1 MSEKEPNDT
10 SALEH
15 WSFLL
20 FLAVVSFLFVWVA
33 WPFAGPLLWSVLAA
47 IMFQP
52 LYKWAVK
59 KTRGRRNSAALL
71 TLLIIFVAILLP
83 AIWIGSIVVGETL
96 NMVNELSDNP
106 IDLALWFDTL
116 FSMLPATLQHFMAD
130 NGWGDF
136 SFLQARLQN
145 ILGESAGLI
154 AQQAVSIGSGA
165 FGFVL
170 SFALALYVLFFLLR
184 DGSRIGET
192 ILHSAPIE
200 RDIADRLA
208 KRFLGIVRAVIKG
221 SGVVGLVQGT
231 LGGITMMIAGVPSPL
246 LLGVLM
252 AILAL
257 IPAVGT
263 ALVWAPVGI
272 WLLVTGSVWQGIF
285 VLGSGAI
292 IISSADN
299 VLRPILVG
307 RDTGI
312 PDWIILVTTL
322 GGLSLAG
329 FSGIVI
335 GPLVAGLF
343 LASWSI
349 LQEQRAEDEEAKEHY
364 RTRVGPDGRARDPAE
379 GSLADDAAPEVREA

>member
-192 ILHSAPIE
+192 ILHSAP
-200 RDIADRLA
+200 DR
-208 KRFLGIVRAVIKG
+208 
-221 SGVVGLVQGT
+221 T
-231 LGGITMMIAGVPSPL
+231 
-246 LLGVLM
+246 
-252 AILAL
+252 
-257 IPAVGT
+257 
-263 ALVWAPVGI
+263 
-272 WLLVTGSVWQGIF
+272 
-285 VLGSGAI
+285 
-292 IISSADN
+292 
-299 VLRPILVG
+299 
-307 RDTGI
+307 
-312 PDWIILVTTL
+312 
-322 GGLSLAG
+322 
-329 FSGIVI
+329 
-335 GPLVAGLF
+335 
-343 LASWSI
+343 
-349 LQEQRAEDEEAKEHY
+349 
-364 RTRVGPDGRARDPAE
+364 
-379 GSLADDAAPEVREA
+379 